1 MNQGTSRLGKPPQS
15 TQAVWSLILGLVSL
29 PLTCLCG
36 VGFLLGVA
44 AVVLGW
50 RAKDTPG
57 NRGMAVGGIVTGAT
71 SVVLAVTLVVA
82 LVTGAVDR
90 PDV

>member
-1 MNQGTSRLGKPPQS
+1 
-15 TQAVWSLILGLVSL
+15 VWSLILGLVSL

-36 VGFLLGVA
+36 LGVVL
-44 AVVLGW
+44 AVPAMVLGW
-50 RAKDTPG
+50 RAKDVPG
-57 NRGMAVGGIVTGAT
+57 SRAMAVGGIVTGAV